1 MSREVAGSGGD
12 GAQNV
17 SWLRGQWANSSG
29 QYSIYLI
36 LVAMIV
42 ISSFLSPAFLSIA
55 NFANISRQI
64 SITTI
69 LAFGQ
74 TILIIGGMLDLSCG
88 SVMALSGLVAV
99 LVFKATGIG
108 LVALCAGIAT
118 GVLANSIN
126 GLMVTTFRL
135 PPFIATLAMLTS
147 ARGAA
152 LLLTSGQPVYQLG
165 TFKVWGQG
173 ALFGIPTPLLFVVGI
188 LAVTWYILNH
198 TRLGRYI
205 YAIGGNQ
212 EAARASGI
220 AVNRVKVIAY
230 LINGAFVGIAGVLYM
245 SRVNAGLP
253 DAGQGF
259 ELDALTSSIIGG
271 VSFSGGIGTAVGTLA
286 GAFIVG
292 FLGNIMNLLGIQSY
306 VQQFIR
312 GAIIA
317 LAVAYDIAS
326 KSRRTRKI
334 LGGASVDEAKRS
346 DSKRAN

>member
-1 MSREVAGSGGD
+1 MNQDVAESASRSSVAWR
-12 GAQNV
+12 
-17 SWLRGQWANSSG
+17 WLRNQGSAASS

-36 LVAMIV
+36 LVMMV
-42 ISSFLSPAFLSIA
+42 VVSSLLSPAFLSVT

-69 LAFGQ
+69 LAFGE
-74 TILIIGGMLDLSCG
+74 TLLIIGGMLDLSCG
-88 SVMALSGLVAV
+88 SVMALSGLMAV
-99 LVFKATGIG
+99 LVYKHTGSGG
-108 LVALCAGIAT
+108 LAMAGGIAT
-118 GVLANSIN
+118 GVFCNYIN
-126 GLMVTTFRL
+126 GIVVTVFRT

-152 LLLTSGQPVYQLG
+152 LLLTHGQPVYQLG
-165 TFKVWGQG
+165 DFVVWGQG
-173 ALFGIPTPLLFVVGI
+173 AVLGIPTPDLFIIGVTV
-188 LAVTWYILNH
+188 VTWYILNQS
-198 TRLGRYI
+198 RLGRYI

-212 EAARASGI
+212 EAAKASGI
-220 AVNRVKVIAY
+220 GIDRIKLQAY
-230 LINGAFVGIAGVLYM
+230 LVNGAFVGLAGGLYM

-253 DAGQGF
+253 DAGVGF

-306 VQQFIR
+306 VQQVIK
-312 GAIIA
+312 GGIIVM
-317 LAVAYDIAS
+317 AVAYDTYS

-334 LGGASVDEAKRS
+334 LGGASTGEAERGGKERT
-346 DSKRAN
+346 N

>member
-1 MSREVAGSGGD
+1 MGQLFGSIQHLPHPRRD
-12 GAQNV
+12 GCHQLV
-17 SWLRGQWANSSG
+17 LEPGVPLGLKLRQHLASDFDHDDPRFRSNDSHHRRYARFELRFGHG
-29 QYSIYLI
+29 
-36 LVAMIV
+36 
-42 ISSFLSPAFLSIA
+42 
-55 NFANISRQI
+55 
-64 SITTI
+64 
-69 LAFGQ
+69 AFG
-74 TILIIGGMLDLSCG
+74 
-88 SVMALSGLVAV
+88 V
-99 LVFKATGIG
+99 
-108 LVALCAGIAT
+108 
-118 GVLANSIN
+118 
-126 GLMVTTFRL
+126 
-135 PPFIATLAMLTS
+135 

-152 LLLTSGQPVYQLG
+152 LLVTSGQPVYQLG

-173 ALFGIPTPLLFVVGI
+173 AVFGIPTPLLFVVGI

-220 AVNRVKVIAY
+220 AVNRVRVIAY

-259 ELDALTSSIIGG
+259 DLDALTSSIIGG

-306 VQQFIR
+306 VQQLIR

-326 KSRRTRKI
+326 N
-334 LGGASVDEAKRS
+334 
-346 DSKRAN
+346 RAGHARFSAARPSARPNATM

>member
-1 MSREVAGSGGD
+1 MSREVAEAAGG
-12 GAQNV
+12 ASKL
-17 SWLRGQWANSSG
+17 SWVRGQWSIASS

-36 LVAMIV
+36 LIAMIV
-42 ISSFLSPAFLSIA
+42 ISSFLSPAFLSVT

-69 LAFGQ
+69 LAFGE
-74 TILIIGGMLDLSCG
+74 TLLIICGLIDLSCG
-88 SVMALSGLVAV
+88 SVMALAGLVAV
-99 LVFKATGIG
+99 LVFKGTGVG
-108 LVALCAGIAT
+108 VVGVVAGVVT
-118 GVLANSIN
+118 GVLANYIN
-126 GLMVTTFRL
+126 GIMVTVFRL

-152 LLLTSGQPVYQLG
+152 LLLTRGQPVYQLG
-165 TFKVWGQG
+165 EFRIWGQG
-173 ALFGIPTPLLFVVGI
+173 AVLGIPTPLLFVVAI

-205 YAIGGNQ
+205 YAIGGNE

-220 AVNRVKVIAY
+220 AINRVKVQAY

-271 VSFSGGIGTAVGTLA
+271 VSFSGGVGTALGTLA
-286 GAFIVG
+286 GSFIVG

-306 VQQFIR
+306 VQQVIR

-317 LAVAYDIAS
+317 MAVAYDIAS
-326 KSRRTRKI
+326 KSRRTRRI
-334 LGGASVDEAKRS
+334 LGGAPAGEGERGDK
-346 DSKRAN
+346 KRAN

>member
-1 MSREVAGSGGD
+1 MSREVAGSAAGRGLTL
-12 GAQNV
+12 
-17 SWLRGQWANSSG
+17 STLRSQWSAASSK
-29 QYSIYLI
+29 YSIYVI

-42 ISSFLSPAFLSIA
+42 ISSFLSPAFLSVN

-69 LAFGQ
+69 LAFGE

-88 SVMALSGLVAV
+88 SVMALSGLLAV
-99 LVFKATGIG
+99 LVFKATGFG
-108 LVALCAGIAT
+108 VVALGAGILT
-118 GVLANSIN
+118 GVLANYIN
-126 GLMVTTFRL
+126 GIMVTVFRV

-165 TFKVWGQG
+165 QFRVWGQG
-173 ALFGIPTPLLFVVGI
+173 AVLGIPTPLLFVVAI
-188 LAVTWYILNH
+188 LVITWYILNH

-220 AVNRVKVIAY
+220 AINRVKVVAY
-230 LINGAFVGIAGVLYM
+230 LINGAFVGVAGVLYM

-271 VSFSGGIGTAVGTLA
+271 VSFSGGVGTAVGTLA

-306 VQQFIR
+306 VQQVVR

-334 LGGASVDEAKRS
+334 LGGTSAGEVGRGDK
-346 DSKRAN
+346 KPTN